1 MSTGRKSVLHNV
13 CLRTFKVCIPLWR
26 LCAEDLRVCRAVPR
40 VSNRVQLPPF
50 AWKPN
55 GSASPLYGA
64 SLCSKPLPI
73 PRKPIPVP
81 THPSKPKS
89 ARKPTTAP
97 SPITSPPAHEK
108 PAKRPKHH
116 LFTVS
121 PDIDTEALLANASE
135 DLLSISAIAADLAD
149 DVEGSR
155 RSVALA
161 LSRMADG
168 VQLLVERALD
178 HHEESQL
185 KVQAGV

>member
-1 MSTGRKSVLHNV
+1 MEQLKLIKWNFTMFKATPNPPETDTDPEAVLE
-13 CLRTFKVCIPLWR
+13 
-26 LCAEDLRVCRAVPR
+26 AEKLKEAADRAFAHYF
-40 VSNRVQLPPF
+40 PP
-50 AWKPN
+50 AQEK
-55 GSASPLYGA
+55 
-64 SLCSKPLPI
+64 
-73 PRKPIPVP
+73 
-81 THPSKPKS
+81 PSKR
-89 ARKPTTAP
+89 RKHP
-97 SPITSPPAHEK
+97 
-108 PAKRPKHH
+108 

-178 HHEESQL
+178 HHEALQMQMRA
-185 KVQAGV
+185 KV